1 MKTRFLVIL
10 ILLTCFCSVNL
21 KTSHA
26 QSNWTYNGQLNFG
39 GHINLTYSKAQK
51 FPGIKIFLAYS
62 IMGINKNHLVVN
74 YSPSL
79 SIYSKTVGSN
89 FNPLVGDIQID
100 LINSFSLGYGWGK
113 TQGYFKNFRTIHP
126 SDFYNVST
134 NQRYMALLT
143 SNFILNNH
151 KRNQIVGTISGTIG
165 DVSFYYANDGAVP
178 FNKIPVADNFDRYW
192 TGSGGIF
199 IHTKK
204 GFNRFEA
211 SFDQFTGYTPL
222 LYELSNI
229 IGIDIPLYSENK
241 NANKNSPYTLNT
253 SSYQFKIFT
262 DHNYAIDFGVVGNL
276 MNKKGYHF
284 GIQDLIHIALKYP
297 LHPNNDLNRFFIG
310 ASYINQRHEKL

>member
-1 MKTRFLVIL
+1 MKTRLQVIL

-143 SNFILNNH
+143 SNLILNNH
-151 KRNQIVGTISGTIG
+151 KRK
-165 DVSFYYANDGAVP
+165 
-178 FNKIPVADNFDRYW
+178 FNKN
-192 TGSGGIF
+192 
-199 IHTKK
+199 
-204 GFNRFEA
+204 
-211 SFDQFTGYTPL
+211 
-222 LYELSNI
+222 
-229 IGIDIPLYSENK
+229 
-241 NANKNSPYTLNT
+241 
-253 SSYQFKIFT
+253 
-262 DHNYAIDFGVVGNL
+262 
-276 MNKKGYHF
+276 
-284 GIQDLIHIALKYP
+284 
-297 LHPNNDLNRFFIG
+297 
-310 ASYINQRHEKL
+310 